1 MSNQPYDFARA
12 QQASRAASDNQRS
25 AEKFLI
31 DSTRAYAEAE
41 RAYRQALAEAIVK
54 LKAGGMAVTACA
66 DVARG
71 DKLVA
76 DLRYKRDVAEGV
88 KEAAA
93 QSAWR
98 ASGDRKAEQTFI
110 EWSMRRDLAE
120 GYQQPAG
127 PAEPTRYGARR
138 AA

>member
-1 MSNQPYDFARA
+1 MSNQPYDFATA
-12 QQASRAASDNQRS
+12 QLASRKASDNQRA
-25 AEKFLI
+25 AEQFLI
-31 DSTRAYAEAE
+31 NSTRDYAEAE
-41 RAYRQALAEAIVK
+41 RAYRKALAETILT

-71 DKLVA
+71 DKAVA
-76 DLRYKRDVAEGV
+76 DLRYRRDVQLGV

-110 EWSMRRDLAE
+110 EWSCRVSLREDAE
-120 GYQQPAG
+120 GPAVSQTFG
-127 PAEPTRYGARR
+127 NRR

>member
-1 MSNQPYDFARA
+1 MTVNNQPYDFGQA
-12 QQASRAASDNQRS
+12 QLASRTAGANQKAAEQ
-25 AEKFLI
+25 FVI

-41 RAYRQALAEAIVK
+41 RAYRKALASKILE
-54 LKAGGMAVTACA
+54 LKAGGLAATTCG

-71 DKLVA
+71 ESAVA
-76 DLRYKRDVAEGV
+76 DLKFKRDVAEGV
-88 KEAAA
+88 KEAAV
-93 QSAWR
+93 QSGWR

-120 GYQQPAG
+120 GYQPQTG
-127 PAEPTRYGARR
+127 DGQTFGRR

>member
-12 QQASRAASDNQRS
+12 QSASRGVSDNQRA

-31 DSTRAYAEAE
+31 GSTRDYAEAE
-41 RAYRQALAEAIVK
+41 RAYRKALADKIVA
-54 LKAGGMAVTACA
+54 LKAEGMAATACA

-71 DKLVA
+71 DRHVA
-76 DLRYKRDVAEGV
+76 DLRYKRDVAEGI
-88 KEAAA
+88 KEAAV

-110 EWSMRRDLAE
+110 EWSMRRDLA
-120 GYQQPAG
+120 GLHAV
-127 PAEPTRYGARR
+127 PTAV